1 MTTSFSSSTGHWD
14 RRAWALLAV
23 LCGVLFLDGLDL
35 SMVGVALP
43 SIETD
48 LHLTTTQLQWI
59 ISAYVL
65 GYGGLLLLGGRTA
78 DLMGR
83 RKVLIAGLAVFTLAS
98 LAGALADDGTLLIIS
113 RFIKGAS
120 AAFTAPASFSLITT
134 SFAEGTMRNR
144 ALSIYS
150 AFGAMGFS
158 SGLVIGGLLTEL
170 GWRYTFLV
178 GVPLAFALLLGAIYV
193 VRHDVGQGL
202 SHHHYDLPGAVTLTA
217 GMLLLVRTI
226 VEAPNQGW
234 TSVTTLASFVVG
246 AGLLATFVRIEHR
259 SATPLVRLGIL
270 KSPRLLRA
278 LAGAFVLFG
287 AYTGFQFVGTLYL
300 QSLLGWSPLE
310 TAFAFLPA
318 GLIVAAAS
326 TRMGALIDRFGAPAL
341 LVVGFGAFALGY
353 PLALRIGVS
362 LTYVT
367 TLLPTMIL
375 LGLGFGFAFTALSV
389 EATTGIGDN
398 EQGLAAGLLQTS
410 FQVGGAL
417 VLAVV
422 SAIVAGTGQGSSSPA
437 QIVDSYHS
445 ALTVVSA
452 VAGVGFLLS
461 LSGVW
466 HPFAQR
472 NEAVRAD
479 S

>member
-1 MTTSFSSSTGHWD
+1 MTTSSSSLSGHWD

-43 SIETD
+43 SIESD
-48 LHLTTTQLQWI
+48 LNLTTTQLQWI
-59 ISAYVL
+59 VSAYVL

-98 LAGALADDGTLLIIS
+98 LAGALVDDGTLLIVS

-134 SFAEGTMRNR
+134 SFGEGTMRNR

-170 GWRYTFLV
+170 GWRFTFLV
-178 GVPLAFALLLGAIYV
+178 GVPLAFALLIGTIYI
-193 VRHDVGQGL
+193 VRRDVGQGL
-202 SHHHYDLPGAVTLTA
+202 SHRHYDLPGAVTLTA

-226 VEAPNQGW
+226 VEAPSQGW
-234 TSVTTLASFVVG
+234 TSATTLISFVIG
-246 AGLLATFVRIEHR
+246 AALLTAFVAIEHR
-259 SATPLVRLGIL
+259 SATPLVRLAIL

-278 LAGAFVLFG
+278 LAGAFVMFG
-287 AYTGFQFVGTLYL
+287 AYASFQFVGTLYL
-300 QSLLGWSPLE
+300 QALLGWSPLQ
-310 TAFAFLPA
+310 TAFAFLPT
-318 GLIVAAAS
+318 GLIVAFAS
-326 TRMGALIDRFGAPAL
+326 TRMGPLIDRFGAPVL
-341 LVVGFGAFALGY
+341 LAVGFGAFALAY

-362 LTYVT
+362 LDYLT

-410 FQVGGAL
+410 FQVGGAV
-417 VLAVV
+417 VLAAV
-422 SAIVAGTGQGSSSPA
+422 SAIVAGTGEGHSSPA

-445 ALTVVSA
+445 ALTVISA
-452 VAGVGFLLS
+452 VAVAGFVLALS
-461 LSGVW
+461 AVW
-466 HPFAQR
+466 QPFANR
-472 NEAVRAD
+472 SEAVRTD